1 MISRLVTF
9 SVERRWLVL
18 LLTAI
23 AALAGVFALQRLP
36 IDAVPD
42 ITNNQVQVNV
52 LAPSLSPDQIERQ
65 VSFTIETS
73 LAGIP
78 GLEYTRSLNRNGFAQ
93 ITAVFSDK
101 TDIYFAR
108 QQVTERMRMAE
119 ERLPAGIMPE
129 MGPIATGLGDIFMWT
144 IEFRELDKVRHRD
157 GEPGLQRDSSYITP
171 EGDHLVSEA
180 DKATYLHTVQEWI
193 VSPQLR
199 GTEGVA
205 GVDSLGGYD
214 REYLVIPDVQ
224 RLAAMRLTIND
235 LATALERSNTSVGAG
250 TVNLNGAGLFVRSDA
265 RVRTA
270 DELARTVIASPEG
283 VPVQLSQVATVRAGQ
298 GIRTGSA
305 SENGHEVVVYFSP
318 DTQTVCKISRERGG
332 FSNIHQKAIQWCA
345 TSLGILLPAK
355 RPPVA
360 PTIAPVDAKL

>member
-119 ERLPAGIMPE
+119 ERLHLE
-129 MGPIATGLGDIFMWT
+129 VLGWC
-144 IEFRELDKVRHRD
+144 VNS
-157 GEPGLQRDSSYITP
+157 PGLKSPSTAPSRAFKYPYS
-171 EGDHLVSEA
+171 
-180 DKATYLHTVQEWI
+180 LH
-193 VSPQLR
+193 
-199 GTEGVA
+199 
-205 GVDSLGGYD
+205 
-214 REYLVIPDVQ
+214 
-224 RLAAMRLTIND
+224 
-235 LATALERSNTSVGAG
+235 
-250 TVNLNGAGLFVRSDA
+250 
-265 RVRTA
+265 
-270 DELARTVIASPEG
+270 
-283 VPVQLSQVATVRAGQ
+283 
-298 GIRTGSA
+298 GI
-305 SENGHEVVVYFSP
+305 
-318 DTQTVCKISRERGG
+318 
-332 FSNIHQKAIQWCA
+332 
-345 TSLGILLPAK
+345 
-355 RPPVA
+355 
-360 PTIAPVDAKL
+360 